1 MQPGN
6 LRICSLSRRGVRACP
21 SVSHPKQFDATTDL
35 QEEVPVDTP
44 AAAVWSTALKALF
57 ILFVLLVLA
66 AVGYA
71 GWIVSRYWDA
81 VGV

>member
-1 MQPGN
+1 M
-6 LRICSLSRRGVRACP
+6 
-21 SVSHPKQFDATTDL
+21 
-35 QEEVPVDTP
+35 DTP
-44 AAAVWSTALKALF
+44 AAAVWSTALKGLF

-71 GWIVSRYWDA
+71 GWIVSRYWNA